1 MKKHKVFDDENVT
14 CTANG
19 WLEDQEQQFFYNG
32 MRTSEKPWTKRISVA
47 GKYVEKWQNM
57 MCDLVVNC
65 VGLRTLWMPLVHT
78 TVDTLDSLQGIA
90 DKWTIVYR
98 ISYCTLSVGL
108 DLWSLAESLY
118 LYFHNAYTL
127 SSTKNGQIYD
137 VLFFNVDMLRRKK
150 ISEVTLN
157 TCMIT
162 WAISSAAEVDS
173 HGIQNTRCINMKYI
187 QQHNHTLM

>member
-1 MKKHKVFDDENVT
+1 MLWGGRRLELARSGDWCRPESGHPDSGYFEASVDDHTASYPHNQPAVKHT
-14 CTANG
+14 YT
-19 WLEDQEQQFFYNG
+19 Q
-32 MRTSEKPWTKRISVA
+32 SI
-47 GKYVEKWQNM
+47 
-57 MCDLVVNC
+57 
-65 VGLRTLWMPLVHT
+65 HT
-78 TVDTLDSLQGIA
+78 TVDSLKGIA